1 MYMCNLPTKKS
12 IMEILLKHLLYG
24 SIILV
29 VLLLYQVTGIHC
41 PIKYFF
47 GIPCPACGMTRSFLS
62 LLRLDIRGSFSYNPM
77 SCLVIIAV
85 LLGFHKKLF
94 NHKKIIDGILIIAAI
109 VTLAFYIY
117 RVFSLNVDV

>member
-1 MYMCNLPTKKS
+1 MPYKVFFWNTMPCLWYDTVLF
-12 IMEILLKHLLYG
+12 ITAEVRYQG
-24 SIILV
+24 SL
-29 VLLLYQVTGIHC
+29 
-41 PIKYFF
+41 
-47 GIPCPACGMTRSFLS
+47 
-62 LLRLDIRGSFSYNPM
+62 SYNPM
-77 SCLVIIAV
+77 TCLVIIAV